1 MNNNVPTTADLFYGV
16 AIALLLCWMLLP
28 LLIRLSPII
37 GLVDRPNDRKV
48 HYQSIPAI
56 GGLTIGLAIIG
67 TAFMYVPLQTLFR
80 QHVPLAVAL
89 LILLVTGV
97 VDDRLNMRASLR
109 LLIQVSCAVAV
120 AHHGIRLTSLHG
132 LFGINE
138 LSLLVQ
144 YGLTVL
150 ILTGMA
156 NAFNL
161 IDGIDGLAGS
171 LALINMLLFSA
182 LALFL
187 EQRTWLA
194 LLLPVTGA
202 LLAFLKYNWRPA
214 RLFMGD
220 GGSVVL
226 GFLIA
231 VLGIVFVEG
240 AYQAQSAYVP
250 QVVVLVMA
258 SCMIPVLDAL
268 RVFGSR
274 IGKGQSPFLA
284 DKNHMHHWLL
294 KHRLAHSQITVRM
307 AGVHVL
313 LVLLSLAASVIFSI
327 SLVVIAQVGFVFAY
341 TGLMQLSHSFLMSYR
356 LVKSLAYS

>member
-1 MNNNVPTTADLFYGV
+1 MINFTLSSASLLSGF

-28 LLIRLSPII
+28 LLIRLSPAI

-48 HYQSIPAI
+48 HQQAIPAI
-56 GGLTIGLAIIG
+56 GGLTIGLAVFC
-67 TAFMYVPLQTLFR
+67 TALIYAPLQILFR
-80 QHVPLAVAL
+80 QHIPLALAL

-97 VDDRLNMRASLR
+97 VDDRLNMRASVR
-109 LLIQVSCAVAV
+109 LLIQVGCAVTV
-120 AHHGIRLTSLHG
+120 AHYGIRLTSLHG
-132 LFGINE
+132 LLGINE
-138 LSLLVQ
+138 LPLAVQ
-144 YGLTVL
+144 YGITVL

-171 LALINMLLFSA
+171 LAFINMTLFTV
-182 LALFL
+182 LALVL
-187 EQRTWLA
+187 GQRTWLA
-194 LLLPVTGA
+194 LLLPLMGA

-231 VLGIVFVEG
+231 VLGIVFVEE
-240 AYQAQSAYVP
+240 AYQSNSSYAP
-250 QVVVLVMA
+250 QVVVVVMA

-268 RVFGSR
+268 RVFSSR
-274 IGKGQSPFLA
+274 ILKGDSPFLA

-294 KHRLAHSQITVRM
+294 KHRLAHSQITVRIT
-307 AGVHVL
+307 AIHIFL
-313 LVLLSLAASVIFSI
+313 LIVSVTTSFGASI
-327 SLVVIAQVGFVFAY
+327 SIVFFAQVLFVALY
-341 TGLMQLSHSFLMSYR
+341 TGIMQLSYSFLQSYR
-356 LVKSLAYS
+356 LVKMLANS

>member
-1 MNNNVPTTADLFYGV
+1 MNNNILTTTDLFYGI
-16 AIALLLCWMLLP
+16 AIALLLCWILLP
-28 LLIRLSPII
+28 LLIRLSPMI

-48 HYQSIPAI
+48 HHQSIPAI
-56 GGLTIGLAIIG
+56 GGLTIGLAVIG
-67 TAFMYVPLQTLFR
+67 TAFVYVPLQALLS
-80 QHVPLAVAL
+80 QHTPLAIAL
-89 LILLVTGV
+89 LTLLATGV
-97 VDDRLNMRASLR
+97 IDDRLNIRASLR
-109 LLIQVSCAVAV
+109 LFIQVSCAVAV

-138 LSLLVQ
+138 LSLVVQ

-171 LALINMLLFSA
+171 LALINMVVFSA
-182 LALFL
+182 LAVFFG
-187 EQRTWLA
+187 QRTWLA
-194 LLLPVTGA
+194 LLLPVIGA

-231 VLGIVFVEG
+231 VLGIIFVEG
-240 AYQAQSAYVP
+240 AYHDQSAYAP
-250 QVVVLVMA
+250 QVVVLVTA

-268 RVFGSR
+268 RVFANR
-274 IGKGQSPFLA
+274 IRRGQSPFLA

-307 AGVHVL
+307 AGVHGTL
-313 LVLLSLAASVIFSI
+313 LVLSLLASAVFSI

-341 TGLMQLSHSFLMSYR
+341 TGMMQLSHSFLMSYR
-356 LVKSLAYS
+356 LVKSLALR

>member
-1 MNNNVPTTADLFYGV
+1 MLTNVQTTASLFYGI

-28 LLIRLSPII
+28 LLIRLSPLI

-48 HYQSIPAI
+48 HHQSIPAI
-56 GGLTIGLAIIG
+56 GGLTIGLTVIG
-67 TAFMYVPLQTLFR
+67 TAIIYAPLQALFW
-80 QHVPLAVAL
+80 QHIPLAVAL
-89 LILLVTGV
+89 VILLATGV
-97 VDDRLNMRASLR
+97 IDDRLNIRASLR
-109 LLIQVSCAVAV
+109 LFIQVSCAVAV

-138 LSLLVQ
+138 LSLVLQ

-171 LALINMLLFSA
+171 LALINMVLFST
-182 LALFL
+182 LAVFFG
-187 EQRTWLA
+187 QRTWLA
-194 LLLPVTGA
+194 LLLPVVGA

-231 VLGIVFVEG
+231 VLGIVFVER
-240 AYQAQSAYVP
+240 AYQDRSAYVP
-250 QVVVLVMA
+250 QVVALVMA

-268 RVFGSR
+268 RVFANR
-274 IGKGQSPFLA
+274 ISKGQSPFLA

-307 AGVHVL
+307 AGIHVTL
-313 LVLLSLAASVIFSI
+313 LLLSLVISVFFSI
-327 SLVVIAQVGFVFAY
+327 SLVVIVQVGVVFAY
-341 TGLMQLSHSFLMSYR
+341 TGMMQLSHSFLTSYR
-356 LVKSLAYS
+356 LVKLLASG